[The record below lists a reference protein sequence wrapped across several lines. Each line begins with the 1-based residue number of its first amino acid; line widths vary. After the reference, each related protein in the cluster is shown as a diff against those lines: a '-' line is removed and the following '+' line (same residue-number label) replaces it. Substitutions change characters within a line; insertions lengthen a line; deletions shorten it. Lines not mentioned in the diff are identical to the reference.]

1 MDYMLKKN
9 YPLKMN
15 SQKTS
20 KSQSIKH
27 NNNIQKNKNI
37 KYSKYSPSITLNG
50 ETYKNYFSGNLK
62 KYKSTNKA
70 ISLNSLPN
78 IEPYFVTNN
87 INQNQ
92 KKGQFEL
99 FVRNKTSFYKNSDL
113 RDDNDEQ
120 FGEIELLWDEL
131 GITDEYQDQ
140 FEIYLNSM
148 NNRETKNR
156 FIMIE
161 KNNLNKLKDSLIKF
175 SKEKM
180 NRNKNIEL
188 LKNLNIVLKEN
199 NIFNENKIS
208 KDLLKEI
215 IDCIKAIRINAVNII
230 NSLIKVR
237 ESMNCYSLEDKINF
251 ERIHKNFLFDNNY
264 LLKINSELSF
274 LKYSEIDKIFEKI
287 EDEEENFDTFLT
299 KYVKIKKNEKEIIP
313 ISKELMNAID
323 KSRYY
328 IMQDSFLNN
337 IRTKKLLKLNN
348 KHTSTQK
355 FNKNT
360 KVNSLMALSN
370 MGFRDNNNNFMDV
383 KLHKLKNELG
393 NDYNNIFLNT
403 NKPYPAININNN
415 KRYNLLK
422 NQINKTKKN
431 NIIIERIDSPYKINE
446 NDKKND
452 LKSEEKNGKELYKD
466 FIDEEISKLNY
477 YKKNK
482 KYNEEEIVNE
492 VNFKKDNNNDKNQ
505 INEND
510 KKETNDNNDKNQIN
524 WNDKKDENDNNDNYK
539 IIEYDKNDNNDK
551 NKIIENE
558 SNEKNKN
565 ENLKKE
571 EEQNKENKKKKEDEE
586 DKIIDMD
593 YLDYI
598 REK

>member
-15 SQKTS
+15 SKKTS

-188 LKNLNIVLKEN
+188 LKNLNIVLKDN

-251 ERIHKNFLFDNNY
+251 ERMHKNFLFDNNY

-299 KYVKIKKNEKEIIP
+299 KYVKTKKNEKEIIP

-348 KHTSTQK
+348 KHTPTQK

-539 IIEYDKNDNNDK
+539 IIENYKNDNNDK

-558 SNEKNKN
+558 SNETNKN

>member
-1 MDYMLKKN
+1 MLKKN

-15 SQKTS
+15 SKKTS

-208 KDLLKEI
+208 KELLKEI

-348 KHTSTQK
+348 KHTPTQK

-539 IIEYDKNDNNDK
+539 IIENDKNDNNDK
-551 NKIIENE
+551 NKIIENG
-558 SNEKNKN
+558 SNETNKN

>member
-1 MDYMLKKN
+1 MLKKN

-15 SQKTS
+15 SKKTS

-199 NIFNENKIS
+199 NIFNEKKIS

-348 KHTSTQK
+348 KHTPTQK

-539 IIEYDKNDNNDK
+539 IIENDKNDNNDK

-558 SNEKNKN
+558 SNETNKN

>member
-1 MDYMLKKN
+1 MLKKN

-370 MGFRDNNNNFMDV
+370 MGFRDINNNFMDV

-539 IIEYDKNDNNDK
+539 IIENDKNDNNDK

-558 SNEKNKN
+558 GNETNKN

>member
-1 MDYMLKKN
+1 MLKKN

-15 SQKTS
+15 SKKTS

-558 SNEKNKN
+558 SNETNKN

>member
-1 MDYMLKKN
+1 MLKKN

-15 SQKTS
+15 SKKTS

-539 IIEYDKNDNNDK
+539 IIENDKNDNNDK

-558 SNEKNKN
+558 SNETNKN

>member
-15 SQKTS
+15 SKKTS

-348 KHTSTQK
+348 KHTPTQK

-539 IIEYDKNDNNDK
+539 IIENDKNDNNDK
-551 NKIIENE
+551 NKIIENG
-558 SNEKNKN
+558 SNETNKN

>member
-1 MDYMLKKN
+1 MLKKN

-15 SQKTS
+15 SKKTS

-299 KYVKIKKNEKEIIP
+299 KYVKTKKNEKEIIP

-348 KHTSTQK
+348 KHTPTQK

-539 IIEYDKNDNNDK
+539 IIENDKNDNNDK

-558 SNEKNKN
+558 SNETNKN

>member
-1 MDYMLKKN
+1 MLKKN

-15 SQKTS
+15 SKKTS

-348 KHTSTQK
+348 KHTPTQK

-360 KVNSLMALSN
+360 KVNSLMALS
-370 MGFRDNNNNFMDV
+370 NNNFMDV

-539 IIEYDKNDNNDK
+539 IIENDKNDNNDK

-558 SNEKNKN
+558 SNETNKN

>member
-1 MDYMLKKN
+1 MLKKN

-15 SQKTS
+15 SKKTS

-348 KHTSTQK
+348 KHTPTQK

-539 IIEYDKNDNNDK
+539 IIENDKNDNNDK

-558 SNEKNKN
+558 SNETNKN

>member
-1 MDYMLKKN
+1 MLKKN

-15 SQKTS
+15 SKKTS

-299 KYVKIKKNEKEIIP
+299 KYVKTKKNEKEIIP

-348 KHTSTQK
+348 KHTPTQK

-422 NQINKTKKN
+422 NQINKTKK
-431 NIIIERIDSPYKINE
+431 II
-446 NDKKND
+446 
-452 LKSEEKNGKELYKD
+452 L
-466 FIDEEISKLNY
+466 
-477 YKKNK
+477 
-482 KYNEEEIVNE
+482 
-492 VNFKKDNNNDKNQ
+492 
-505 INEND
+505 
-510 KKETNDNNDKNQIN
+510 
-524 WNDKKDENDNNDNYK
+524 
-539 IIEYDKNDNNDK
+539 
-551 NKIIENE
+551 
-558 SNEKNKN
+558 
-565 ENLKKE
+565 
-571 EEQNKENKKKKEDEE
+571 
-586 DKIIDMD
+586 
-593 YLDYI
+593 
-598 REK
+598 